1 MDIRHLDAN
10 PEGSSEGTK
19 SVLREAMENLK
30 IEVKLRGDMGLDDSD
45 PNLIMIWSK
54 ATDVANNDLFVCWKV
69 TDPNADEM
77 KDMVSHWDEFVVL
90 SAAGKPLGTARE
102 YFLTK

>member
-1 MDIRHLDAN
+1 MKKFLLIIALIIS
-10 PEGSSEGTK
+10 G
-19 SVLREAMENLK
+19 
-30 IEVKLRGDMGLDDSD
+30 MGL
-45 PNLIMIWSK
+45 N
-54 ATDVANNDLFVCWKV
+54 ARNVTDVANNDLFVCWKV
-69 TDPNADEM
+69 TDPDADEM